1 MRNKILVILMLL
13 ISSQAQ
19 SSIIGNDVI
28 DRVSVDG
35 ATYINFVDTTLMFTE
50 DSVIESWDIW
60 VRQGRENAA
69 FAFQIYRAT
78 SNANEFMLIAENM
91 FSSGAGSVGL
101 VNLAI
106 ANGNQI
112 QAQAGDFIGWWFG
125 GGAGVFEYDANT
137 SDQVNWKYENTSP
150 TGSVN
155 VGDTVVM
162 ASGQRREYSISANA
176 RAVPEPSFIALFALG
191 IIGLTL
197 SARKK

>member
-13 ISSQAQ
+13 ISSQAH

-28 DRVSVDG
+28 DRAYLDG

-60 VRQGRENAA
+60 VAQGKQNSA
-69 FAFQIYRAT
+69 FALQIYRAT
-78 SNANEFMLIAENM
+78 ANANEFMLIAENM
-91 FSSGAGSVGL
+91 FSSGAGAVGA

-106 ANGNQI
+106 ASSNQI

-125 GGAGVFEYDANT
+125 GGAGVFDYDANT
-137 SDQVNWKYENTSP
+137 SDQVNWKYQSSSTAI
-150 TGSVN
+150 VN

-176 RAVPEPSFIALFALG
+176 RAVPEPSFLAIFALG